1 MFRRNNRND
10 VLPSTTYGTG
20 GGGGGGLP
28 SPFGGGGGNS
38 FDGSGR
44 SIKVGPIETSDSVLQ
59 SNQCQEQCIV
69 ENITVMFR
77 QKISLLVAIQC
88 FFRKMDAPVVKA
100 WKKASGYTKYTY
112 YIIAVTLFMVIYGF
126 RSLRYWNGTSN
137 LCYFLSIIYSRRSAV
152 NCLSTIESFWNK
164 IG

>member
-1 MFRRNNRND
+1 MFRRNNRNE

-44 SIKVGPIETSDSVLQ
+44 SIKVGPIETSDSMLK
-59 SNQCQEQCIV
+59 SNQYQEQCDV
-69 ENITVMFR
+69 ENFTIMW
-77 QKISLLVAIQC
+77 QEISLLTAIQC
-88 FFRKMDAPVVKA
+88 FVHKMDAPVVKA

-137 LCYFLSIIYSRRSAV
+137 LCHFLSIIYSRRPAV
-152 NCLSTIESFWNK
+152 NCLSTIKFFWNK